1 MAAQYDLNLRDYTRI
16 IKKRKAI
23 IIFSAIVLGIF
34 SLIFSLV
41 KQPIPL
47 YKATAS
53 VRVEKQTT
61 VTGLYVETISWSEAD
76 TLETQAAI
84 AISLP
89 VVELVAKKMG
99 LIDEELSALEIRDT
113 PKLLKSVLDL
123 KAMLNTLVED
133 ETNLVSISATT
144 EDPRFSMKMANMVA
158 EAFQELN
165 TNEKNRRTI
174 DARKFIE
181 TRLAVIVKTLKAS
194 QSELKSLREEKNF
207 VSMDAHTLDISRRLE
222 AAEERYEHSRSKQD
236 EIDKLI
242 EHLEIQQSLPQEE
255 KVGFYSKEISP
266 VFTSL
271 NANIDR
277 LTLERDVLL
286 IDFTHTHPEVER
298 LDLEIESTIQSMMD
312 HLQNEKR
319 KNKEVA
325 QTAREDIGKF
335 TATYY
340 TLPEIS
346 FDLDRIKGD
355 IESYRELLKQLE
367 SKYQEVLIKE
377 AERIQ
382 EISLVKP
389 ALLPPYPVNP
399 PTTVIST
406 LIGLLIGGIL
416 GLVLAFIRE
425 TMDTSIGTIE
435 DVEEFLGVPVVGII
449 PHMSTEEIKDTLLRE
464 ANPKVSEEVLD
475 LNARLVSHFAP
486 KSTVAES
493 FRALRTGV
501 DFVAKERN
509 MKTLVVSSSSM
520 REGKTT
526 VTSNL
531 AMVAAQIGKKVLL
544 IDADLRK
551 PKINTMFG
559 IEKEPGLS
567 DIILGNYNW
576 NEVIKT
582 DTDIMMGKLGMGNI
596 MTTAP
601 GIHNLHIIT
610 SGLVPPNSAELL
622 NSSRMSEILNQAKDS
637 YDLILVDSSP
647 VLQTTD
653 AVITSA
659 KVDGVVLVYQV
670 GEIAR
675 GALKRAKTQLENAK
689 STVLGVVLNGL
700 KPDTGKDYKD
710 YGYYGQYTYGAGD
723 ENQEPWYR
731 KWFRMP
737 AIVNTIIGMIKG
749 TGKAGEPPELKPV
762 QETKQESKKSSAVK
776 RKLGWL
782 KTTIIVIVLTLIF
795 YGILW
800 QFGILK
806 F

>member
-16 IKKRKAI
+16 IKKRKII

-41 KQPIPL
+41 KQPTPL

-53 VRVEKQTT
+53 VRIERQTT

-89 VVELVAKKMG
+89 VIELVAKKLGIIDAG
-99 LIDEELSALEIRDT
+99 LTSTEIRDT
-113 PKLLKSVLDL
+113 PTLLKTVLDL
-123 KAMLNTLVED
+123 KAKLNTLVEG
-133 ETNLVSISATT
+133 ETNLVNISATT
-144 EDPRFSMKMANMVA
+144 EDPRFSMKMANTVA

-165 TNEKNRRTI
+165 TNERNRRTI

-181 TRLAVIVKTLKAS
+181 ARLAVIVKTLKAS
-194 QSELKSLREEKNF
+194 QSELKALREEKNF
-207 VSMDAHTLDISRRLE
+207 VSMDSHTLDVSRRLE
-222 AAEERYEHSRSKQD
+222 AAEARYETSTSKQE
-236 EIDKLI
+236 EIQKLI
-242 EHLEIQQSLPQEE
+242 EHLELQQSLPKEE

-277 LTLERDVLL
+277 LTLERDVML

-319 KNKEVA
+319 KNLEVA
-325 QTAREDIGKF
+325 QTSREDIQKY

-355 IESYRELLKQLE
+355 IESYRELLQQLQ

-377 AERIQ
+377 AEKIQ

-389 ALLPPYPVNP
+389 AILPPYPVNP
-399 PTTVIST
+399 PTTVLST

-464 ANPKVSEEVLD
+464 ENSGLSEEVLD
-475 LNARLVSHFAP
+475 LNARLVSHFAT
-486 KSTVAES
+486 KSTIAES
-493 FRALRTGV
+493 YRALRTGI
-501 DFVAKERN
+501 DFVAKERG
-509 MKTLVVSSSSM
+509 MKTVVVSSSSM

-551 PKINTMFG
+551 PKISTMFG

-567 DIILGNYNW
+567 DVILGNYNW

-653 AVITSA
+653 AVIISA

-675 GALKRAKTQLENAK
+675 GALKRAKAQLENAK
-689 STVLGVVLNGL
+689 ATVLGVVLNGL

-710 YGYYGQYTYGAGD
+710 YGYYGQYTYGVGD
-723 ENQEPWYR
+723 ENIEPWYR
-731 KWFRMP
+731 RRFKMP
-737 AIVNTIIGMIKG
+737 EIISTVIGMIKG
-749 TGKAGEPPELKPV
+749 AGKADEPPELKPV
-762 QETKQESKKSSAVK
+762 QESSPERKKKSTVG

-800 QFGILK
+800 QFGILT